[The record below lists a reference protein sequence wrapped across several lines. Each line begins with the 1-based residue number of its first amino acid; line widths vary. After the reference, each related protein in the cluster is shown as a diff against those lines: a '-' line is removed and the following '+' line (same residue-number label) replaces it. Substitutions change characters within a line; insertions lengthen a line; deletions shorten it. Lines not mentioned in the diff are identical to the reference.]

1 MGLFR
6 TVFKEFRLFL
16 RRYTLGQA
24 LIRYCKRALLLGW
37 QWTHPLQQGRRL
49 SRKELEALLRKPV
62 RVVSSPYCMYVARL
76 YARCLQRMGY
86 TVELSSERE
95 QEWGDNLYVMIAAQ
109 WFPTVPEHY
118 IFVQLEQLESST
130 WYGVHFQRILETA
143 DALLDYNADNINFLR
158 KRRRGKVP
166 LHYVPV
172 TILEQEKIQTEDTP
186 KQYDVLF
193 YGGMEPERRKNAIA
207 LLQRHF
213 RVKVITNLFGETL
226 HDELRSAKIII
237 NIHNYDKALL
247 ETTRLYECL
256 SLGLF
261 VVSEDSSNSGDF
273 PTLRENISWFAEGDW
288 DGMIA
293 VIGKWLEDDCAREQ
307 ERQARYARAVK
318 DAEDFE
324 RCFRACL
331 DNHA

>member
-6 TVFKEFRLFL
+6 TIFKEFRLFL
-16 RRYTLGQA
+16 RRYTLGQV
-24 LIRYCKRALLLGW
+24 LIRHCKRALLLGW

-62 RVVSSPYCMYVARL
+62 KVVSNPYCMYVARL
-76 YARCLQRMGY
+76 YACCLQRMGY
-86 TVELSSERE
+86 AVELSPKMD
-95 QEWGDNLYVMIAAQ
+95 QEWEDNLYILVAAQ
-109 WFPTVPEHY
+109 WFHSVPEHY
-118 IFVQLEQLESST
+118 VVVQLEQLKSST
-130 WYGVHFQRILETA
+130 WYGVHFHRILESA
-143 DALLDYNADNINFLR
+143 DAVLDYSRDNINFLSSCR
-158 KRRRGKVP
+158 LGTVP

-172 TILEQEKIQTEDTP
+172 TIMKQGKIQSADDP
-186 KQYDVLF
+186 KRYEVLF
-193 YGGMEPERRKNAIA
+193 YGGMEHERRKKAIA

-213 RVKVITNLFGETL
+213 RVKIITQLFGEAL
-226 HDELRSAKIII
+226 YDELRCSKIII
-237 NIHNYDKALL
+237 NIHDWDQALL

-273 PTLRENISWFAEGDW
+273 PTLRKNISWFAEGDW

-293 VIGKWLEDDCAREQ
+293 TVGKWLEDDHAREQ

-318 DAEDFE
+318 DAEGFE
-324 RCFRACL
+324 RCLRAYL
-331 DNHA
+331 ENHS

>member
-6 TVFKEFRLFL
+6 TIFKELRLFL
-16 RRYTLGQA
+16 RRYALGQA
-24 LIRYCKRALLLGW
+24 LIRFCKRVLLLGW

-49 SRKELEALLRKPV
+49 SRGELEVLLRKPV

-86 TVELSSERE
+86 AVEISSERE
-95 QEWGDNLYVMIAAQ
+95 QQWGDNLYILIAAQ
-109 WFPTVPEHY
+109 WFLTVPEHY
-118 IFVQLEQLESST
+118 VFVQLEQLESST

-143 DALLDYNADNINFLR
+143 DALLDYNVDNINFLR
-158 KRRRGKVP
+158 KRRVGGVP
-166 LHYVPV
+166 LYYVPI
-172 TILEQEKIQTEDTP
+172 TILEQEKIQTEDMP
-186 KQYDVLF
+186 GRYDVLF

-213 RVKVITNLFGETL
+213 RVKVITNLFGEAL

-273 PTLRENISWFAEGDW
+273 PTLRENVSWFAEGDW

-293 VIGKWLEDDCAREQ
+293 TVGKWLEDDRARER

-318 DAEDFE
+318 DAEGFE
-324 RCFRACL
+324 RCFRAYL
-331 DNHA
+331 ADHE